1 MRARAGQIHSAGI
14 LGHNRQMLELGVKI
28 LIAYLLGTLL
38 GSLILGRLR
47 GVDIRS
53 MGSGNA
59 GATNAMRTQGKLF
72 GFLVLLI
79 DIAKGMIAVWWLPSA
94 ALPGIEVDAGVSR
107 EWLTMA
113 CGFAV
118 IVGHVYP
125 VWFEFRGGKG
135 AATVIGVVAA
145 MELRLLVPLLLSWF
159 IVLLLFGYVGLATML
174 STVVLTAAVL
184 VLEPHN
190 IPLCTFCGAVAA
202 FVIFTH
208 RSNIARM
215 RAGKENRVRRL
226 WLFRSRAV

>member
-1 MRARAGQIHSAGI
+1 
-14 LGHNRQMLELGVKI
+14 MLELGVKL

-38 GSLILGRLR
+38 GSLLLGRLR

-79 DIAKGMIAVWWLPSA
+79 DIAKGMVAVWWLPSA
-94 ALPGIEVDAGVSR
+94 VLPGLGIDAGVSR
-107 EWLTMA
+107 EWLTVA

-125 VWFEFRGGKG
+125 VWFDFRGGKG
-135 AATVIGVVAA
+135 AATVVGVVAA
-145 MELRLLVPLLLSWF
+145 LELRLLLPLLLSWI
-159 IVLLLFGYVGLATML
+159 IVLLLSGYVGLATMV
-174 STVVLTAAVL
+174 STLVLAAAVM
-184 VLEPHN
+184 VLEPDN
-190 IPLCTFCGAVAA
+190 IPLCTFCAAIAA

-226 WLFRSRAV
+226 WLFRSRAA

>member
-1 MRARAGQIHSAGI
+1 
-14 LGHNRQMLELGVKI
+14 MLELGAKL

-59 GATNAMRTQGKLF
+59 GATNALRTQGKLF
-72 GFLVLLI
+72 GLLVLLV
-79 DIAKGMIAVWWLPSA
+79 DVAKGIVAVWWLPA
-94 ALPGIEVDAGVSR
+94 AVLPGIGIDAQLSR
-107 EWLTMA
+107 EWLTVA

-125 VWFEFRGGKG
+125 VWFDFRGGKG
-135 AATVIGVVAA
+135 AATVIGVVAGL
-145 MELRLLVPLLLSWF
+145 ELRLLLPLLVSWI
-159 IVLLLFGYVGLATML
+159 IVLLLSGYVGLATML
-174 STVVLTAAVL
+174 STVALCAAVV
-184 VLEPHN
+184 VLEPTN
-190 IPLCTFCGAVAA
+190 LALCSFSAAVAA

-215 RAGKENRVRRL
+215 RAGNENRVRRL
-226 WLFRSRAV
+226 WLFRPRAA

>member
-1 MRARAGQIHSAGI
+1 
-14 LGHNRQMLELGVKI
+14 MLELGTKL
-28 LIAYLLGTLL
+28 LIAYLIGTVL

-59 GATNAMRTQGKLF
+59 GATNALRTQGKLF

-79 DIAKGMIAVWWLPSA
+79 DIAKGLIAVRWLPA
-94 ALPGIEVDAGVSR
+94 AVLPGIGIDPEVSR
-107 EWLTMA
+107 EWLTVA

-145 MELRLLVPLLLSWF
+145 LEPRLLVPLLGSWL
-159 IVLLLFGYVGLATML
+159 IVLLLSGYVGLATML
-174 STVVLTAAVL
+174 STVVLAVVVFAL
-184 VLEPHN
+184 APNNV
-190 IPLCTFCGAVAA
+190 PLCSFCAATAA
-202 FVIFTH
+202 FVIYTH
-208 RSNIARM
+208 RANISRM
-215 RAGKENRVRRL
+215 RAGKENRVRRA